1 MGDTLDVKVMV
12 VGDSNVGKTCLLISY
27 TTNSFPGD
35 YVPTVFDNYT
45 ANLSL
50 GGKNVTLGLWDTAG
64 SAEYDSLRPLSYPGT
79 DIFLVC
85 FSLVEPETFDTI
97 KAKWVPEI
105 NDNFGCDS
113 KPKIVIVGTK
123 VDLRNKESTAESLKA
138 QGKHPISKAEGE
150 QVAAAVGALKYLECS
165 ALTQEGLNDVFRAV
179 VEIAIP
185 EVNGKSVP
193 NIVGADGKV
202 KKDKK
207 KKDKDNKDC
216 LLQ

>member
-1 MGDTLDVKVMV
+1 MGDTLDIKVMV

-27 TTNSFPGD
+27 TSNSFPGD

-45 ANLSL
+45 ANMSL

-105 NDNFGCDS
+105 NANFGGDS

-150 QVAAAVGALKYLECS
+150 QLAASVGAIKYLECS

-179 VEIAIP
+179 VEIIIP
-185 EVNGKSVP
+185 DVNGKSVP
-193 NIVGADGKV
+193 NVVGDGKG

-207 KKDKDNKDC
+207 KKDKNDKDC